1 MSIQVTLGGT
11 TYTLNQQGDA
21 PPWGDEQSDL
31 IQALID
37 AANNTVGPG
46 DIQTTTFVIP
56 NNQVSP
62 IAITGLFFD
71 QSTVR
76 SAQINYSIDL
86 SSSSTELVENG
97 TLLINYNT
105 TANTWNQTQF
115 SNGFS
120 QIVFSVVN
128 GQVMLVGP
136 SLSGSSYSGAISFNA
151 KANEVFS

>member
-11 TYTLNQQGDA
+11 TYTLNQQGDSS
-21 PPWGDEQSDL
+21 PWGDEQSDL
-31 IQALID
+31 IQALVN

-62 IAITGLFFD
+62 IPVTGLFFD
-71 QSTVR
+71 QSAVR

-86 SSSSTELVENG
+86 STSSTELVENG

-120 QIVFSVVN
+120 GVVFSVTS
-128 GQVMLVGP
+128 GQINITSP
-136 SLSGSSYSGAISFNA
+136 NISGSNYSGAISFNA